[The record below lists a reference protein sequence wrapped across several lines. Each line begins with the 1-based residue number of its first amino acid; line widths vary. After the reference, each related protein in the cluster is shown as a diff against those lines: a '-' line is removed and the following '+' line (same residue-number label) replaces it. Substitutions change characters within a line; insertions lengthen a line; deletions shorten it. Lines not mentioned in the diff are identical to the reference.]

1 MLKISYSESKDQ
13 IQSIVGVTK
22 IIHIMKKTV
31 KEIGAYER
39 PTTEIINFKIEDP
52 ILGGSGDDWDDQN
65 PED

>member
-1 MLKISYSESKDQ
+1 MRTEN
-13 IQSIVGVTK
+13 
-22 IIHIMKKTV
+22 

-39 PTTEIINFKIEDP
+39 PTTEIIIYKIEDP